1 MYDADIVAAAM
12 EVPAVTVNGR
22 VFTGTILSYEEFL
35 PFQEHYDMFIAG
47 ELDGIHQVAFARDY
61 FEAVMGRR
69 KWFWQ
74 RDPVDEIMQHQN
86 MFGILAYFFV
96 CQIRA
101 MAFGMSLN
109 IKTER
114 EKTKTPG

>member
-1 MYDADIVAAAM
+1 MYNADIVAAAM
-12 EVPAVTVNGR
+12 EVPAVTVDGR

-35 PFQEHYDMFIAG
+35 PFQEQYDMFIAG
-47 ELDGIHQVAFARDY
+47 ELEGIHQVAFARDY
-61 FEAVMGRR
+61 FEAVMGGR

-74 RDPVDEIMQHQN
+74 KDPVKEIMRHQN
-86 MFGILAYFFV
+86 MFGILAYFFA

-109 IKTER
+109 LEKTER
-114 EKTKTPG
+114 KQTLG